1 MEKRQ
6 TISRNVRVLTEHA
19 YVCAFVFVCAID
31 PIPAATKLAA
41 KIMVG
46 FPHQLQMHQQIMD
59 GTSQIASLFKVICMF
74 CYMITTRHF
83 VYIVTPQIAHKHI
96 FFSMSPV
103 HRIGCVFM
111 MTSSNGNI
119 FRVTGHFPHKGQWR
133 VALMFTLISVWI
145 NDSVNNREAGDLK
158 RYRPHYDV
166 IVMCVVVV
174 KL

>member
-6 TISRNVRVLTEHA
+6 TIIRNVRVLTEHA

-41 KIMVG
+41 TIMVG
-46 FPHQLQMHQQIMD
+46 FSHQLQMHQQIMD
-59 GTSQIASLFKVICMF
+59 GTSQIASLFNVICMF

-103 HRIGCVFM
+103 HRICCVLSGCSYVIKSM
-111 MTSSNGNI
+111 S
-119 FRVTGHFPHKGQWR
+119 
-133 VALMFTLISVWI
+133 
-145 NDSVNNREAGDLK
+145 
-158 RYRPHYDV
+158 HYTDV
-166 IVMCVVVV
+166 IMTTIASQITSLMVVYSTVYSDADQS
-174 KL
+174 